1 MTASTCSFYKK
12 INTADLAIEIE
23 GVEKRF
29 GPKVAICD
37 LALIIEKGAVF
48 GLIGPNGAGKTTTF
62 SLICGYIRPNIGK
75 IRVLGQ
81 LPGTLPVIKG
91 KIGALPQDALLPAN
105 DKVGELLTYYGRL
118 MGLSRSKAL
127 HAAKDS
133 IERVGMSQ
141 CWQMRCGALS
151 HGMAKRVG
159 LAQAFLGNPQ
169 LVLLDE
175 PTAGLDPKSAFLLRD
190 YIKQQRKGGQTIIIS
205 SHNLQELEELCNF
218 AAILNQG
225 RLVTCGS
232 MEQLTRSAGE
242 IRIVLSNTAPI
253 EEFEKELETIPCI
266 GAIIFDQAH
275 KTLVID
281 YSPSLY
287 QAENVIAEVLKF
299 LLAKGVGVSSVSK
312 GRKLEERIIELT

>member
-1 MTASTCSFYKK
+1 MTPSTSSFYKK
-12 INTADLAIEIE
+12 VNTTDLAVELE

-29 GPKVAICD
+29 GPKVAVCD

-62 SLICGYIRPNIGK
+62 SLICGYIRPNTGK
-75 IRVLGQ
+75 IRVLGH

-127 HAAKDS
+127 QAAKDS

-159 LAQAFLGNPQ
+159 LAQAFLGNPP
-169 LVLLDE
+169 LILLDE

-190 YIKQQRKGGQTIIIS
+190 YIKQQRKSGQTIIIS

-225 RLVTCGS
+225 RLITCGS

-242 IRIVLSNTAPI
+242 IRIVLANTAPI
-253 EEFEKELETIPCI
+253 EELEKELEKIPCI
-266 GAIIFDQAH
+266 GAIIYDQTN

-287 QAENVIAEVLKF
+287 QAEDVISEALKF
-299 LLAKGVGVSSVSK
+299 LLAKGIGVSSVSR
-312 GRKLEERIIELT
+312 GRKLEERVIELT